1 MATQLPGTPDAGPFV
16 EDDIDEQEPLPTESG
31 DDGD

>member
-1 MATQLPGTPDAGPFV
+1 MAGGLLGEPDAGPFV

>member
-1 MATQLPGTPDAGPFV
+1 MATQSLGTPDAGPFV
-16 EDDIDEQEPLPTESG
+16 EDDIDEQESLPTESE